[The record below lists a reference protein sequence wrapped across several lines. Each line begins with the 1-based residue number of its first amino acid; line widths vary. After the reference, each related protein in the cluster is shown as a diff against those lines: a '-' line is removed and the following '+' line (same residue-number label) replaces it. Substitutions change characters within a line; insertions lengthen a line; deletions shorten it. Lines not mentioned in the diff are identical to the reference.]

1 MRRRDL
7 LAGAAATGLAALSR
21 ETFAADEKTVK
32 IGMIQPMSGSYAAY
46 ATEGQPAFDYIVRK
60 INAAGGIKALGG
72 AKIEVV
78 LADDASQPSRTA
90 TEARRL
96 VTEVGCKFLTG
107 SMLSN
112 QMQAVTPVVDE
123 LKIPTLSIWAGGVKS
138 TSMFSLGFPY
148 DRGYAQTMADF
159 VKFLAKEKGFKINN
173 VATVYS
179 NYEAGQQVN
188 NFIKPKLTEAGFKI
202 VGDVPLDTK
211 AQDQTSAVLLLRSM
225 KPDLAVGL
233 VTPRDGILLH
243 QARFNLSAY
252 DIIFAGGTGGF
263 TDLSLWKDLGKDIGT
278 KVLTRNLFGMTAF
291 SPGAQLESIQAIVKE
306 LTDAKLGVP
315 IGQAAIQA
323 AQAARVVQ
331 AMLEGSGGSMESDA
345 LLKSLAAV
353 KIPLGDPNLYLAKAG
368 GIAFGPDRMLSDGS
382 AMFIQWTPEQTQQV
396 VFPSKFAQVD
406 PRPKS

>member
-7 LAGAAATGLAALSR
+7 LASAAAVGLTGLMPR
-21 ETFAADEKTVK
+21 EIFAADEKTVK

-46 ATEGQPAFDYIVRK
+46 ATEGQPAFDYVIRK
-60 INAAGGIKALGG
+60 INAEGGIKALGG
-72 AKIEVV
+72 AKIEIV

-96 VTEVGCKFLTG
+96 VTEAGCKFLTG

-138 TSMFSLGFPY
+138 ASMFSLGFPY

-159 VKFLAKEKGFKINN
+159 VKFLAKEKGFKIEN

-188 NFIKPKLTEAGFKI
+188 NFLKPKLTEAGFKI

-225 KPDLAVGL
+225 KPGCRHR
-233 VTPRDGILLH
+233 PR
-243 QARFNLSAY
+243 Y
-252 DIIFAGGTGGF
+252 
-263 TDLSLWKDLGKDIGT
+263 
-278 KVLTRNLFGMTAF
+278 
-291 SPGAQLESIQAIVKE
+291 
-306 LTDAKLGVP
+306 
-315 IGQAAIQA
+315 
-323 AQAARVVQ
+323 AARRHPAASGAVQ
-331 AMLEGSGGSMESDA
+331 SQRL
-345 LLKSLAAV
+345 
-353 KIPLGDPNLYLAKAG
+353 
-368 GIAFGPDRMLSDGS
+368 
-382 AMFIQWTPEQTQQV
+382 
-396 VFPSKFAQVD
+396 
-406 PRPKS
+406 